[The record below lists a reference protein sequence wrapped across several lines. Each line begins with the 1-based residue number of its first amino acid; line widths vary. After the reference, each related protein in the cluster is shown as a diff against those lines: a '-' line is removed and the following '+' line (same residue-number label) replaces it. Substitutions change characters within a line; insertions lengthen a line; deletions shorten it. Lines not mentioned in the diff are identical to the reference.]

1 MMLHGRRHARGM
13 TMVELMVA
21 MVMGLFLISGAVAL
35 LIASKRSYTES
46 ERYARMGENGRF
58 ALQVLSMDLRHA
70 GFFGEAAPPGIVRDA
85 GLDDIPAAEDCDEPA
100 RAGVYGDAA
109 APDDNGVGLFLFVAR
124 ADAGGD
130 AIGCIDD
137 AVPGSDVVVIKSVR
151 PRPLSDGVR
160 DDPSDDD
167 GTIDEPEGLDGETT
181 YVISNAVNG
190 VLFDGADAA
199 PSITTG
205 GDVPGGN
212 AWEYRYQAY
221 YIRAGEVPQ
230 LSRKVIRW
238 NGARM
243 AVVTEDVVDGIE
255 NLRLMIGED
264 SDDDGEVDRYR
275 DSADPD
281 TDWDRV
287 QAMEIHM
294 LVRSLDQ
301 TPGAPDER
309 TYNLGN
315 DALTPGGP
323 FRRTVVSGVVSV
335 RNAKLLI
342 RGNI

>member
-1 MMLHGRRHARGM
+1 MA
-13 TMVELMVA
+13 
-21 MVMGLFLISGAVAL
+21 
-35 LIASKRSYTES
+35 
-46 ERYARMGENGRF
+46 N
-58 ALQVLSMDLRHA
+58 
-70 GFFGEAAPPGIVRDA
+70 
-85 GLDDIPAAEDCDEPA
+85 
-100 RAGVYGDAA
+100 
-109 APDDNGVGLFLFVAR
+109 
-124 ADAGGD
+124 
-130 AIGCIDD
+130 AI
-137 AVPGSDVVVIKSVR
+137 
-151 PRPLSDGVR
+151 
-160 DDPSDDD
+160 
-167 GTIDEPEGLDGETT
+167 
-181 YVISNAVNG
+181 NG

-199 PSITTG
+199 PSIITG